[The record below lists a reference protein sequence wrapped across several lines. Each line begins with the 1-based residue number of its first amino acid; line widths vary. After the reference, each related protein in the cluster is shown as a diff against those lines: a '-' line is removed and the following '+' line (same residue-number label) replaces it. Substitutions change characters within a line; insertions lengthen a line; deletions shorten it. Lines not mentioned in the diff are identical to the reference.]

1 MAEKS
6 LADRAV
12 DALAH
17 VGRMTDSVTNDHP
30 ERHAIREMKQMAE
43 SILEEAFRQARRL
56 AFTAES
62 LQESMRKEVKHE
74 G

>member
-1 MAEKS
+1 MSEKS

-17 VGRMTDSVTNDHP
+17 VGRMTDRVTNDHP
-30 ERHAIREMKQMAE
+30 ERHAIREMKQVAE

-56 AFTAES
+56 AFAAEE
-62 LQESMRKEVKHE
+62 LQESMRKGVKHE